1 MRDLSERAGID
12 SLRHRPEL
20 EDVTKIPLYCLVA
33 AAACTPPAPMP
44 AVSLAKPVPAEVTFV
59 PRPAWGARAPVLPM
73 KEHVPVRLT
82 IHHTGTAQRFDRTLE
97 AKIKALQEFS
107 QRDDSLAGGRKK
119 PAWADV
125 PYHYYIS
132 VDGRVAEGR
141 EWKYVGDSNTPYDPT
156 GHLLVVIEGSFDKD
170 TLTSAQLRTVDLL
183 IPSLAKH
190 FRIPSGS
197 LASHKDYADTSCP
210 GKNVYS
216 ELPRLR
222 ALIDESSASQ

>member
-1 MRDLSERAGID
+1 MK
-12 SLRHRPEL
+12 
-20 EDVTKIPLYCLVA
+20 KIPLYCLIA
-33 AAACTPPAPMP
+33 AAACTPTVASTPVP
-44 AVSLAKPVPAEVTFV
+44 AVTKPVPAEITFV
-59 PRPAWGARAPVLPM
+59 PRAAWGARAPVLSM

-170 TLTSAQLRTVDLL
+170 TLTSAQRRTVDLL

-190 FRIPSGS
+190 FRIPSRS
-197 LASHKDYADTSCP
+197 LASHKDFADTSCP
-210 GKNVYS
+210 GRNVYT

-222 ALIDESSASQ
+222 ALIDKSSVSQ